1 MLKGIDVSEHNGNI
15 DFAKVKNAGYNNEKF
30 LIKCL
35 DNLQEEI
42 KRLKNLNKNTIK
54 VTCFY
59 NGSIYEI
66 DTQIEKDLKE
76 MEYYFLAD
84 NYKNPT
90 KVQFIDYCI
99 DKNIYRGL
107 IIMATVYNFNN
118 NKYEYYS
125 PKNLFKSANKARDEY
140 LKNKEG

>member
-1 MLKGIDVSEHNGNI
+1 M
-15 DFAKVKNAGYNNEKF
+15 NNEKF

-54 VTCFY
+54 VSCFY

-90 KVQFIDYCI
+90 KVQFIDYSI
-99 DKNIYRGL
+99 DKNISRN
-107 IIMATVYNFNN
+107 YNYGN
-118 NKYEYYS
+118 S
-125 PKNLFKSANKARDEY
+125 I
-140 LKNKEG
+140 